1 MPMRSTRILIFVALI
16 TSLAFGATAQEL
28 ELETIEFHS
37 ASVDRTKI
45 QHPASA
51 ELRGVDRP
59 LPGALSAPRTDANY
73 TAWGLSNGAPSTP
86 DCMTT

>member
-37 ASVDRTKI
+37 ASVHRTTKYNILLPRDYEESTDRYPVLYLLHGLT
-45 QHPASA
+45 Q
-51 ELRGVDRP
+51 
-59 LPGALSAPRTDANY
+59 NY
-73 TAWGLSNGAPSTP
+73 TA
-86 DCMTT
+86 